1 VLSSNNA
8 KKEVVMD
15 HYNRARIVMWELTR
29 ACKLACLHCTV
40 GAQQR
45 RSPVEL
51 STYEAYKTIDQ
62 IATLHPEELL
72 FTGGDPLERADI
84 YQLVD
89 YAVRRGLQPTLAVSI
104 TQLLTG
110 NAIGKLRHHGLA
122 RLAISIDAASPDRH
136 DATRGIPGHFTQ
148 SLLAI
153 RWARTSEMALD
164 VNTLVSRRN
173 VGDLE
178 TIAQLLAD
186 LSVQR
191 WNVYFGVPTPALNKN
206 DALSAVE
213 AEAVL
218 ERLYTIGLRS
228 PLAIRTIEAPQY
240 RRVVLQK
247 GLDERRRSLERY
259 FESTDAADATLEQ
272 KAISRATTD
281 RSEIVFI
288 SHSGEISISPF
299 LPLTAGNVRYQPL
312 STIYRTG
319 DLFNQLRDDSR
330 LKGKCG
336 KCEFKRICG
345 GSRARA
351 YATTGD
357 LFAADPLCSYEP
369 GQFAA
374 SAPILNHTVR

>member
-1 VLSSNNA
+1 
-8 KKEVVMD
+8 MG

-40 GAQQR
+40 GAQQK

-62 IATLHPEELL
+62 IAALHPEELL
-72 FTGGDPLERADI
+72 ITGGDPLERADI

-89 YAVRRGLQPTLAVSI
+89 YAVRRNLQPCLVLSV

-110 NAIGKLRHHGLA
+110 NAIGKLRRHGLS
-122 RLAISIDAASPDRH
+122 RLAISIDASSPDRH
-136 DATRGIPGHFTQ
+136 DAARGIPGHFTQ

-153 RWARTSEMALD
+153 RWARTYEMALE
-164 VNTLVSRRN
+164 VNTLVTRHN
-173 VGDLE
+173 VNDLE

-191 WNVYFGVPTPALNKN
+191 WNVYFAVPTREMNRN
-206 DALSAVE
+206 DALTAAE
-213 AEAVL
+213 TEAVF
-218 ERLYTIGLRS
+218 ERLYAIGLRS
-228 PLAIRTIEAPQY
+228 PVAIRTIEAPHY
-240 RRVVLQK
+240 RRFVLQK
-247 GLDERRRSLERY
+247 GLDERRRTIDRY
-259 FESTDAADATLEQ
+259 FESADADDASLEQ
-272 KAISRATTD
+272 QAISRATTD

-288 SHSGEISISPF
+288 SHSGEVSISPF

-312 STIYRTG
+312 ATIHRSTDMFLQIS
-319 DLFNQLRDDSR
+319 DDSR

-336 KCEFKRICG
+336 KCEFRRICG

-351 YATTGD
+351 YAATGD

-374 SAPILNHTVR
+374 AAPILSHAVR